1 MRRKGEQGAIM
12 IEATWCVLLVMFVF
26 LFMLSFGFLLYQRVT
41 VQVVANEMAEEVAQ
55 TYKLKEV
62 EDSSSVTVNDIGR
75 IGKYRFL
82 LFANSFETASE
93 AKAKTLT
100 ASRLTQTL
108 FATEEGTL
116 SVDVERIPDDV
127 GRYHLEVTV
136 SQRYGF
142 LLGDFLEFIGQD
154 DVQNLE
160 STVYVTGTDV
170 LYYVNSIHTAS
181 SLSSILSDIEI
192 IGVVEDAIGILS
204 NLTGL
209 TG

>member
-12 IEATWCVLLVMFVF
+12 IEATWCVLLVMLVY
-26 LFMLSFGFLLYQRVT
+26 LFMLSFGFLLYQRVM
-41 VQVVANEMAEEVAQ
+41 VQVAANEIAEEVAQ
-55 TYKLKEV
+55 TYKLKKV
-62 EDSSSVTVNDIGR
+62 EDSGSITVNDIGR
-75 IGKYRFL
+75 VGKYRFL
-82 LFANSFETASE
+82 LFKDSFETANE

-100 ASRLTQTL
+100 ASRLTQTS
-108 FATEEGTL
+108 FATEEGAL
-116 SVDVERIPDDV
+116 SVDVERITDDV

-142 LLGDFLEFIGQD
+142 LLGDFLEFVGQG

-160 STVYVTGTDV
+160 STVYVAGTDV
-170 LYYVNSIHTAS
+170 LHYVNAIHTAS

-192 IGVVEDAIGILS
+192 IGVVEDAIGVIS
-204 NLTGL
+204 NLAGL